1 MNSKEIVRLIMKK
14 RGHSYASLAE
24 KLGKK
29 DKPNHVAER
38 LRGSTE
44 MRVDTLV
51 KFLKEM
57 DCKLIIHSNIGDK
70 EDWEITLDEVE

>member
-1 MNSKEIVRLIMKK
+1 MNSKEIVRMIMKQ
-14 RGHSYASLAE
+14 RGHTYESLAN
-24 KLGKK
+24 KLKK
-29 DKPNHVAER
+29 KNASHVSER
-38 LRGSTE
+38 LKGSTE